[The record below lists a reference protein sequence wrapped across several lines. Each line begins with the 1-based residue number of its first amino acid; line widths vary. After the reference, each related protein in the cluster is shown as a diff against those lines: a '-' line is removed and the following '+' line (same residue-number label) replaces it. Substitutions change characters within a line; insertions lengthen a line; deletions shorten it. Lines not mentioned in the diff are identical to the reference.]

1 MNNIR
6 NWVIT
11 LTGALFFLY
20 AFLQANMMTSFH
32 DAILKEFDIGIK
44 GIGLLSGIYFYANVI
59 FIIPAGLMIDRFSI
73 KGLMSLNMIIV
84 IIGTILFAFADTL
97 FLAGIGRFLAGITMA
112 FGLII
117 CLKLASICLPP
128 SHMALASSLI
138 ITIGMLGA
146 VIAQSPLS
154 YVVNLYGWRVALL
167 SIAAFGVLILV
178 ILMAVVK
185 NNKDM
190 PQAGEKQSVLISLYK
205 VIKEKQ
211 NWFSGLFICFLNAPV
226 AIFGALFG
234 NAFLNNVYKITQLQA
249 SSITSML
256 FWGMIIG
263 SPFFGWLSDA
273 IKKRKVPMYIGAI
286 ICLIFMLI
294 ILYSSS
300 LNILSLHILFFI
312 VGFTSAAQVIGYPI
326 IAESNSLKT
335 TGTGLSLAAIII
347 MGVGYGF
354 ALPLIGWLLDCNL
367 KNTCIAN
374 AIYAYKDTFLAIPI
388 SILASIIIAF
398 FIKETHCK
406 SIYEE

>member
-1 MNNIR
+1 MNNTR

-32 DAILKEFDIGIK
+32 DSILKNFDIGVK
-44 GIGLLSGIYFYANVI
+44 GIGFLSGIYFYANVI

-73 KGLMSLNMIIV
+73 KGLMSLNMVIV
-84 IIGTILFAFADTL
+84 IVGTILFAFADSL
-97 FLAGIGRFLAGITMA
+97 FLAGIGRFLAGIMMA

-117 CLKLASICLPP
+117 CLKLASLCLPP

-167 SIAAFGVLILV
+167 IVAAFGILILA
-178 ILMAVVK
+178 ILMAVVR
-185 NNKDM
+185 NKKDNTL
-190 PQAGEKQSVLISLYK
+190 QDEKQGVLIGLYK

-211 NWFSGLFICFLNAPV
+211 NWLSGFFICFLNAPV
-226 AIFGALFG
+226 AILGALFG
-234 NAFLNNVYKITQLQA
+234 NAFLNNVYKITQFQA

-263 SPFFGWLSDA
+263 SPFFGWFSDA
-273 IKKRKVPMYIGAI
+273 IKRRKVPMYIGST

-300 LNILSLHILFFI
+300 LSILVLHVLFFI
-312 VGFTSAAQVIGYPI
+312 VGFASAAQVIGYPVI
-326 IAESNSLKT
+326 SESNSLKT

-354 ALPLIGWLLDCNL
+354 ALPFIGWLLDTNL

-388 SILASIIIAF
+388 SILASIIVTF
-398 FIKETHCK
+398 FIKETNCR